1 MSDEKKKPIS
11 PEELAKIFELIQQA
25 YKEGGKSLETATLY
39 DEDNPDGKLVVDNR
53 EEEDL
58 N

>member
-1 MSDEKKKPIS
+1 MSDKPKKQIT

-25 YKEGGKSLETATLY
+25 YAEGGKKLETATLF
-39 DEDNPDGKLVVDNR
+39 DEENPDGKIVVDNR

>member
-1 MSDEKKKPIS
+1 MTDKKKPIS

-25 YKEGGKSLETATLY
+25 YKEGGRELETATLY

-53 EEEDL
+53 DDEEI